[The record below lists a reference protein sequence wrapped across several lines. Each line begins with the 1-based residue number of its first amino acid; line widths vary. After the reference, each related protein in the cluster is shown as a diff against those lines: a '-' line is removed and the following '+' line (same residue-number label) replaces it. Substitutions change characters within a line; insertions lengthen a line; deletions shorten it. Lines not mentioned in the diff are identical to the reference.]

1 MNKLSKSC
9 AAVLLGSSVMLGSS
23 LLPAHAQKGM
33 DQININ
39 GQFVLAARSGNVAR
53 VKALLQ
59 DGASVNS
66 RDRNGDSPLNMAASK
81 GQVELIDTL
90 LAAGADV
97 NLANLKGVTP
107 LMGAAFAANAEATRK
122 LLAAGA
128 HIEPLDRVHKNAATY
143 AAANG
148 CTACLQALIQAG
160 VKVNER
166 LDNNLT
172 LLMWASAY
180 GHMGTV
186 RELLAQGADVSL
198 RDARDKSAADMAREA
213 NHQAVAELLE
223 PTN

>member
-1 MNKLSKSC
+1 MQAYS
-9 AAVLLGSSVMLGSS
+9 
-23 LLPAHAQKGM
+23 LPARC
-33 DQININ
+33 
-39 GQFVLAARSGNVAR
+39 VAAA
-53 VKALLQ
+53 ALWSI
-59 DGASVNS
+59 A
-66 RDRNGDSPLNMAASK
+66 
-81 GQVELIDTL
+81 L

-107 LMGAAFAANAEATRK
+107 LMGAAFAASAEATRK

-128 HIEPLDRVHKNAATY
+128 RIDPLDRVHKNAATY
-143 AAANG
+143 AAASG
-148 CTACLQALIQAG
+148 CTACLQALIEAG
-160 VKVNER
+160 TKVNQR

-186 RELLAQGADVSL
+186 RELLAQGADGSL

-213 NHQAVAELLE
+213 NHLAVAELLE